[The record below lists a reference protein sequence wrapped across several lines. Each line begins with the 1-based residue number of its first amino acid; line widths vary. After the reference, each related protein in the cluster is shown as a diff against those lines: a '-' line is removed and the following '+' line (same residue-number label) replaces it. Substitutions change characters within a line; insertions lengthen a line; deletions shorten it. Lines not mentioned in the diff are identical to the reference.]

1 MNPATSNALQWSAVN
16 RADEIESRWAVLRQP
31 PAAAHENAAENVHQ
45 CRALTLN
52 LVVRV
57 ADAADAARMAGYL
70 WRLGPCHPARVFL
83 VSPHADG
90 LHLQVAAQE
99 QGSEM
104 LHVALPPERAAA
116 FLTPLLQSDLP
127 ALLLW
132 RGGRPQVHAEFEP
145 LAALADRVLVDAQ
158 FLGLGAADVAA
169 LAQRLRGWTH
179 LADLSWTRLTPWR
192 QLLYQGLETTPGAA
206 QRVTAVT
213 IAAPAGPA
221 NMAALLL
228 AGWLARQLQ
237 WTPAQRL
244 SAASLQLLRP
254 AASPPAAP
262 AVTLAFQTTPPGR
275 SAALLGVQVEGE
287 GFRVAICHHG
297 PHLEMSVHHGE
308 QEIGHWAGAAL
319 TDQRREA
326 DCLAVELSISGGDPL
341 YRAALASACAI
352 ARQLEG
358 QP

>member
-70 WRLGPCHPARVFL
+70 WRLGPRHPARVFL